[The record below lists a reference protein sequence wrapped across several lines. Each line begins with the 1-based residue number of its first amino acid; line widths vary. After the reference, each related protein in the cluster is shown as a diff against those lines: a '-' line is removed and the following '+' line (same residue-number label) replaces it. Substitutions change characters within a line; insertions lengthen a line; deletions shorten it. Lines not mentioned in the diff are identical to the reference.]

1 MADGET
7 SLLAGEAGDGKAQVS
22 PDTTAQGGD
31 KTANAGT
38 QDGKATAGTDPAK
51 QGEADKA
58 AADKAAADKAKIGA
72 PDKYEFKLPDGVKL
86 DEAAIA
92 ELTPLLKELNVPAEK
107 AQALLDLQI
116 KREQANAKAQADA
129 WAKINTDWVASAKAD
144 KEIGGTEAKFNESL
158 GLAKTAIK
166 AFGNDEFT
174 KMFNATGVG
183 NHPEFIRF
191 MVNVGKAI
199 GEDKMH
205 VGGSPA
211 GEGEKSLAERLYPNH
226 K

>member
-7 SLLAGEAGDGKAQVS
+7 LLAGGEAGGKQAEVSQDTGKAQDGAKPV
-22 PDTTAQGGD
+22 DTTGVKPAV
-31 KTANAGT
+31 AGET
-38 QDGKATAGTDPAK
+38 GEAGKAD
-51 QGEADKA
+51 DKA
-58 AADKAAADKAKIGA
+58 VKTGA
-72 PDKYEFKLPDGVKL
+72 PEKYEFKLPEGVTL
-86 DEAAIA
+86 DEKALG
-92 ELTPLLKELNVPAEK
+92 EVTPLFKEANVT
-107 AQALLDLQI
+107 Q
-116 KREQANAKAQADA
+116 EQAQKFVDYQMAREANAAKVQQEA
-129 WAKINTDWVASAKAD
+129 WAKINTDWVATAKAD

-166 AFGNDEFT
+166 AFGNEEFS

-191 MVNVGKAI
+191 MAKVGKAI